1 MRIAY
6 IAPYQG
12 PALVGRRPI
21 VGNLSLAGRVKME
34 RIAELLQRNSHDVE
48 ILSQGEV
55 IEHQPK
61 VYPGFS
67 DPTPFHAKIPVYYSS
82 AFPVRFLN
90 GLWSSLSLLRI
101 FKVRHRIAPYDVVLI
116 YNLKPPQVICARYA
130 MRRLCLPVILE
141 YEDDV
146 FVNVSGEPDSGFT
159 SRFYLSAAKRLLPS
173 VSGCMGVSPRLL
185 SQTPSSI
192 PKFLLRGVVGD
203 EVLSAKKQANGS
215 RKNWIVFS
223 GTHYRAYGLEQ
234 LIRAWGMV
242 DRSGWELH
250 IAGHGE
256 LTATLERMARGNKGI
271 IFHGLLNRQENA
283 RFLCSAK
290 IGINPHDLSETP
302 GNVFAFKI
310 IEYLAAG
317 LHVISTPMGTLE
329 PGIEN
334 GISYMPD
341 NKSETIALA
350 LKQVIEGRCYDCT
363 AAHAVLQAYGPD
375 AVSYLLDRLLKQVM
389 DLRAGRDGADVVN
402 ETRVSSGNR

>member
-12 PALVGRRPI
+12 PALVKRRPI
-21 VGNLSLAGRVKME
+21 VRNLSLAGRVKME
-34 RIAELLQRNSHDVE
+34 RIAELLQENSHDVE

-55 IEHQPK
+55 IERQPK

-67 DPTPFHAKIPVYYSS
+67 DPTPFHEKIPVYYSS
-82 AFPVRFLN
+82 ALPVRFLN

-101 FKVRHRIAPYDVVLI
+101 FKARHRIAPYDVVLI
-116 YNLKPPQVICARYA
+116 YNLKPPQVTCARYA

-141 YEDDV
+141 YEDDA
-146 FVNVSGEPDSGFT
+146 FVSVSGKPASGFT
-159 SRFYLSAAKRLLPS
+159 SRFYRSAAKRLLPS

-192 PKFLLRGVVGD
+192 PKFLLRGVVGV
-203 EVLSAKKQANGS
+203 EIVNAKTQTNNS
-215 RKNWIVFS
+215 RQNWIVFS

-242 DRSGWELH
+242 DLSGWELH

-256 LTATLERMARGNKGI
+256 LTATLERMARGNKSI
-271 IFHGLLNRQENA
+271 VFHGLLNREQNA

-302 GNVFAFKI
+302 GSVFAFKI
-310 IEYLAAG
+310 IEYLAADD
-317 LHVISTPMGTLE
+317 HVISTPMGPLE
-329 PGIEN
+329 PGIES
-334 GISYMPD
+334 GITYMPD
-341 NKSETIALA
+341 NKAETIAA
-350 LKQVIEGRCYDCT
+350 TLKQVIEGRCYERT
-363 AAHAVLQAYGPD
+363 AAHEALQTYGPE
-375 AVSYLLDRLLKQVM
+375 AVSRSLDRLLKQVM
-389 DLRAGRDGADVVN
+389 ALRVERDGADVAN
-402 ETRVSSGNR
+402 ETRVASEKR